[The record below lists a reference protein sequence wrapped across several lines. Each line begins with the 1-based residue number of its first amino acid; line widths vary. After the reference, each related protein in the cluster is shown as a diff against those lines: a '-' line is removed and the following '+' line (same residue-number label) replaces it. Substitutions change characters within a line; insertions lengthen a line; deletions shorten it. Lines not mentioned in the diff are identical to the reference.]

1 MDKILFSERL
11 RKLIE
16 QKFGSLAAFARVYDA
31 KYNPGTLCNTAI
43 SPHKGTINTIKKYV
57 SSKSATIPSLDKID
71 NMCQLLDCDI
81 DYLLGK
87 IEQPKHIYEAMHN
100 QCGLTKEATEQLIYW
115 KNLTHWYSTPLN
127 TILTSANFD
136 HALYHAS
143 ELMKEKP
150 RLENLRQVHSD
161 WISKTYSQ
169 PKPANGYP
177 SNDGLRNMLDTA
189 TTKCDIAKLHLNE
202 YLLYLI
208 SELEKV
214 SLENH
219 NKGGK

>member
-1 MDKILFSERL
+1 MDKILFSNRL
-11 RKLIE
+11 RLLIE
-16 QKFGSLAAFARVYDA
+16 KKYGSLAAFARAYDA
-31 KYNPGTLCNTAI
+31 KYNPGTFCNDAN

-57 SSKSATIPSLDKID
+57 SLKSKTIPSLDKID

-100 QCGLTKEATEQLIYW
+100 QCGLSKEATEQLIYW
-115 KNLTHWYSTPLN
+115 HNLTHWYSAPLN
-127 TILTSANFD
+127 AILTSANFD

-143 ELMKEKP
+143 ELMKAKP
-150 RLENLRQVHSD
+150 RLENLRQIHSD

-177 SNDGLRNMLDTA
+177 NHDGLRNMLDVA

-219 NKGGK
+219 SKGVK